1 MLPGSKRNEM
11 FEMLFLTEDIFT
23 FQNRKIT
30 GLNTNI
36 TMIITVSKV
45 SEWTGYTQYQNLG
58 LKLSKYNTAIVN
70 R

>member
-1 MLPGSKRNEM
+1 M
-11 FEMLFLTEDIFT
+11 FEMLFFTEDIFT

-30 GLNTNI
+30 GLNTDI
-36 TMIITVSKV
+36 TIIITVSKV